1 MSLLLCSLSPRSQ
14 VIPMLPRQLCE
25 ELCSLNP
32 HEVSNVVYDSE
43 DILFIGQTDIFC
55 CMETNT
61 QRRGKEILL

>member
-1 MSLLLCSLSPRSQ
+1 
-14 VIPMLPRQLCE
+14 MLPRQLCE

-32 HEVSNVVYDSE
+32 HEVSNVVYGSE
-43 DILFIGQTDIFC
+43 DILLIGQTDIFC

>member
-32 HEVSNVVYDSE
+32 HEVSNVVCGSE
-43 DILFIGQTDIFC
+43 DILLIGPTDIFC